1 MSAHDQP
8 AALTHGYRSP
18 PALLLNDGREK
29 LNLVRA
35 MPIRVLGIGLKCRR
49 IDEGV
54 VGAVDLHDRC
64 RLSKA
69 CALTGL
75 RDLRTLRAVTH
86 KQFAKL
92 LTDWRDQN
100 ELTQQTAADK
110 LGVSRR
116 SLENWEQERA
126 MPQGF
131 GLKAMLVI
139 IQGAKATPD
148 VKPQRRRK

>member
-1 MSAHDQP
+1 M
-8 AALTHGYRSP
+8 
-18 PALLLNDGREK
+18 
-29 LNLVRA
+29 
-35 MPIRVLGIGLKCRR
+35 
-49 IDEGV
+49 
-54 VGAVDLHDRC
+54 
-64 RLSKA
+64 
-69 CALTGL
+69 TGL
-75 RDLRTLRAVTH
+75 RNLRTLMAVTH
-86 KQFAKL
+86 KQFAML

-131 GLKAMLVI
+131 GLKAMLGI
-139 IQGAKATPD
+139 IQTAKAKPD

>member
-1 MSAHDQP
+1 M
-8 AALTHGYRSP
+8 
-18 PALLLNDGREK
+18 
-29 LNLVRA
+29 RA
-35 MPIRVLGIGLKCRR
+35 VAIWVLGIRLQCRR
-49 IDEGV
+49 IDEGIV
-54 VGAVDLHDRC
+54 RAVDLHDRC

-69 CALTGL
+69 CALTRL
-75 RDLRTLRAVTH
+75 RNLRTLRAVTH

-131 GLKAMLVI
+131 GLNAMLAI
-139 IQGAKATPD
+139 IQGTKMRPSVKA
-148 VKPQRRRK
+148 QRRRK

>member
-1 MSAHDQP
+1 M
-8 AALTHGYRSP
+8 
-18 PALLLNDGREK
+18 
-29 LNLVRA
+29 RA
-35 MPIRVLGIGLKCRR
+35 MPVRVLGIRLQGGR
-49 IDEGV
+49 IDEGI
-54 VGAVDLHDRC
+54 VGAVDLHAPC

-75 RDLRTLRAVTH
+75 RNLRTLRVVTH

-92 LTDWRDQN
+92 LTDWRELN

-116 SLENWEQERA
+116 SLENWEQKRA

-131 GLKAMLVI
+131 GLKAMLAV
-139 IQGAKATPD
+139 IQGTKVKSD

>member
-1 MSAHDQP
+1 M
-8 AALTHGYRSP
+8 
-18 PALLLNDGREK
+18 
-29 LNLVRA
+29 
-35 MPIRVLGIGLKCRR
+35 
-49 IDEGV
+49 
-54 VGAVDLHDRC
+54 
-64 RLSKA
+64 
-69 CALTGL
+69 TGL
-75 RDLRTLRAVTH
+75 RNLRTLRAVTH

-131 GLKAMLVI
+131 GLNAMLAI
-139 IQGAKATPD
+139 IQGAKTRPN
-148 VKPQRRRK
+148 VKPHRRRK